1 MKEGSQNSLTP
12 KSIVRTCLQVHI
24 HGQWMLPSL
33 MRSFVGQS
41 RIRELCPPAF
51 HELTVDLLLPVCF
64 NRIHADIYI
73 YMCLFIYLFVCFIYL
88 FTRLQLHTYVYM
100 HICKYK
106 YIYIYTHISSC
117 YLTTAQLAD
126 RTEGGS
132 VLHALSCCHS
142 PDPSAT

>member
-64 NRIHADIYI
+64 NRTCYCLFVLTGYTQIYI
-73 YMCLFIYLFVCFIYL
+73 CIYLFIYLFVWFFVYL

-106 YIYIYTHISSC
+106 YIYIYTHFKLLPHHC
-117 YLTTAQLAD
+117 PA
-126 RTEGGS
+126 
-132 VLHALSCCHS
+132 C
-142 PDPSAT
+142 